1 MINIQETSRWI
12 VFGNFWV
19 AACASC
25 MYAASAMTLAEPFQW
40 RWFFII
46 FFATVAAYN
55 YHRVPA
61 SSLAYYAQGSNRHHW
76 IRDNRKA
83 IIGILLVSCSI
94 AGLMLFP
101 VIELQMLYWFIPAG
115 VFSLLYVLPVL
126 PFGGKWTRLR
136 DLPFVKTFIISAV
149 WSVITVVPASKEAL
163 MFEHISPELL
173 WLMAERFIFLT
184 AISIPFDLRDLTI
197 DARNHVKTFAGIW
210 GFEKSLFYC
219 RALLVIFAILALIG
233 FQLNLFSGSTTLA
246 MIISAASSGW
256 LIAQINKDSS
266 EMIYAFWL
274 EGTMIDQLFWIF
286 LLSLL

>member
-1 MINIQETSRWI
+1 MIKIQETSRWI

-19 AACASC
+19 AACAGC
-25 MYAASAMTLAEPFQW
+25 MYAASTITLAEPFQW

-61 SSLAYYAQGSNRHHW
+61 SSLAYYAKGSNRHIW

-83 IIGILLVSCSI
+83 IIFILLVSFST
-94 AGLMLFP
+94 AGWFLFP
-101 VIELQMLYWFIPAG
+101 IIEFQMLHWLIPAG
-115 VFSLLYVLPVL
+115 FFSLLYVLPVL
-126 PFGGKWTRLR
+126 PFGGNWTRLR

-163 MFEHISPELL
+163 LLEHISPAVL

-197 DARNHVKTFAGIW
+197 DARNNVKTFAASW
-210 GFEKSLFYC
+210 GFHKTRFIC
-219 RALLVIFAILALIG
+219 RALLAAFALLAVAG
-233 FQLNLFSGSTTLA
+233 FQFSFISGSTAIA

-256 LIAQINKDSS
+256 LIAQINEDSG
-266 EMIYAFWL
+266 EMMYAFWL

-286 LLSLL
+286 LLSFV